1 MWKLFK
7 QNSTFSYTHLQ
18 VILLWLIL
26 CAIMFFGI
34 NSVGKLNDVNKWAV
48 THKSQAFFQI
58 AELT

>member
-48 THKSQAFFQI
+48 NHKSQTFRQI